1 MNGMDMMMD
10 GEQITATEHP
20 VWDVVV
26 DQNGCVPVISG
37 EPEESQGASVAVFL
51 QQKLIPI
58 LPEAGVPWTD
68 FLTKKITFGDLDS
81 AIRYALKES
90 GHLDYMP
97 DYYMD
102 GDRLAVHVVKNKGV

>member
-1 MNGMDMMMD
+1 MDMMMD

-20 VWDVVV
+20 IWDVVV
-26 DQNGCVPVISG
+26 DGNGCVPVING
-37 EPEESQGASVAVFL
+37 ETEDSQGASVAVFL
-51 QQKLIPI
+51 QQGLIPI

-81 AIRYALKES
+81 AIRNALKGA
-90 GHLDYMP
+90 GHMDYMP